1 MKRKLSL
8 SILSLCLSS
17 ILSAYEINGDLG
29 VKWTGFKTEKKVPV
43 SGTFNEIKLDIKSS
57 ESLSE
62 FLNSAKVKI
71 NSLSLESKNE
81 GRDKSMTSTLF
92 SLATAKEI
100 KGAITKVN
108 EAEKTL
114 LVDITMNEVTKE
126 VPMTY
131 EIVEGNIVAKG
142 AIEILDYKL
151 EGSFLA
157 FAKECAALHENKSFS
172 DVNIEFTIPFK

>member
-1 MKRKLSL
+1 MDKTAIKNFSIWARKKAIADVSNKA
-8 SILSLCLSS
+8 
-17 ILSAYEINGDLG
+17 AYFGI
-29 VKWTGFKTEKKVPV
+29 
-43 SGTFNEIKLDIKSS
+43 
-57 ESLSE
+57 
-62 FLNSAKVKI
+62 
-71 NSLSLESKNE
+71 
-81 GRDKSMTSTLF
+81 
-92 SLATAKEI
+92 TAKEI

-142 AIEILDYKL
+142 AIEILDYNLK
-151 EGSFLA
+151 GSFLA

-172 DVNIEFTIPFK
+172 EVDIEFSIPFK